1 MDRLVWIAAWVSVC
15 ISGTVLKGAETAS
28 SRPNVVVLFADDQRA
43 DTIGALGN
51 SHIKTPHLDRLAHR
65 GMAFDRAYMQGGL
78 QGATCVPSRAML
90 LTGRSL
96 FRVDESLRRE
106 ETWPAAF
113 GRAGYSTFVTGK
125 WHNHPDAIAQSFM
138 FANSIFAGGMTNP
151 LEAKLS
157 QVVNGKLTKPVLAPK
172 HACEVFADEA
182 IAFIKSQKEG
192 PFLAYVAFDA
202 PHDPHIVP
210 EDFAVKYDAKEILL
224 PGNFLP
230 QHRWDNGEMTVRDE
244 QLLSWPRKP
253 ADVQQ
258 MNAEYYRYISYLDE
272 QVGRILDA
280 VEASPHA
287 KNTIVV
293 YAADSGVARGSHGLI
308 GKQNVYEHSMRV
320 PLLISGP
327 GIAEGKRTNAMC
339 YLLDLFPTLGE
350 MCQVKGPST
359 SEGNSFQKVLS
370 DPGQPGRDHVLLA
383 YRDVQ
388 RAVRDD
394 RYKLIRYPKIDRT
407 QLFDLQSDPEE
418 IHDLSGQQE
427 LETKKT
433 QLLARLKEA
442 QTEFGDK
449 AALVVANPTPADWSP
464 PK

>member
-1 MDRLVWIAAWVSVC
+1 MNRFVWIAAWIALC
-15 ISGTVLKGAETAS
+15 FSGPAWGAEDS
-28 SRPNVVVLFADDQRA
+28 KSIHPNVIILFADDQRA

-51 SHIKTPHLDRLAHR
+51 SHIKTPHLDRLARR

-96 FRVDESLRRE
+96 FRVDESLKRE

-125 WHNHPDAIAQSFM
+125 WHNHPDAIAQSFTS
-138 FANSIFAGGMTNP
+138 AHSIFAGGMTNP

-210 EDFAVKYDAKEILL
+210 EDFAVKYEASDVPL

-253 ADVQQ
+253 TDVQQ

-280 VEASPHA
+280 LEASPHA

-327 GIAEGKRTNAMC
+327 GIAEGKRTGSMC
-339 YLLDLFPTLGE
+339 YLLDLFPTLGA
-350 MCQVKGPST
+350 MCQVKGPET
-359 SEGNSFQKVLS
+359 SEGIGFQKVLT
-370 DPGQPGRDHVLLA
+370 DPSQPGREQILLA

-407 QLFDLQSDPEE
+407 QLFDLQNDPEE
-418 IHDLSGQQE
+418 IQDLSDKQE
-427 LETKKT
+427 LEGKKT
-433 QLLARLKEA
+433 RLLASLKELQA
-442 QTEFGDK
+442 EFGDK
-449 AALVVANPTPADWSP
+449 APLVVANPKPAEWSP

>member
-1 MDRLVWIAAWVSVC
+1 MNRFVWVAAWVSLC
-15 ISGTVLKGAETAS
+15 LFGSAWGAEEATS
-28 SRPNVVVLFADDQRA
+28 SRPNVIVLFADDQRA

-51 SHIKTPHLDRLAHR
+51 THIKTPHLDRLARR

-96 FRVDESLRRE
+96 FRVDETLKRD

-125 WHNHPDAIAQSFM
+125 WHNHPDAIAQSFTS
-138 FANSIFAGGMTNP
+138 AHSIFAGGMTNP

-210 EDFAVKYDAKEILL
+210 EDFAVKYEASDVPL

-253 ADVQQ
+253 TDVQQ

-280 VEASPHA
+280 LEASPHA

-327 GIAEGKRTNAMC
+327 GIAEGKRTGSMC
-339 YLLDLFPTLGE
+339 YLLDLFPTLGA
-350 MCQVKGPST
+350 MCQVKGPET
-359 SEGNSFQKVLS
+359 SEGIGFQKVLT
-370 DPGQPGRDHVLLA
+370 DPSQPGREQILLA

-407 QLFDLQSDPEE
+407 QLFDLQNDPEE
-418 IHDLSGQQE
+418 IQDLSDKQE
-427 LETKKT
+427 LEGKKT
-433 QLLARLKEA
+433 RLLASLKELQA
-442 QTEFGDK
+442 EFGDK
-449 AALVVANPTPADWSP
+449 APLVVANPTPAEWSP

>member
-1 MDRLVWIAAWVSVC
+1 MNRFVWIAAWVALCLSEAAW
-15 ISGTVLKGAETAS
+15 GAEEATS
-28 SRPNVVVLFADDQRA
+28 SRPNVIVLFADDQRA

-51 SHIKTPHLDRLAHR
+51 SHIKTPHLDRLVRR

-96 FRVDESLRRE
+96 FRVDESLKRE

-125 WHNHPDAIAQSFM
+125 WHNHPDAIAQSFTS
-138 FANSIFAGGMTNP
+138 ANSIFAGGMTNP

-182 IAFIKSQKEG
+182 IAFIKAQKEG

-210 EDFAVKYDAKEILL
+210 EEFAVKYDAKEIPL

-230 QHRWDNGEMTVRDE
+230 QHRWDNGEMAVRDE

-272 QVGRILDA
+272 QVRRILDA
-280 VEASPHA
+280 LEASPHA

-327 GIAEGKRTNAMC
+327 GIAEGERTGAMC
-339 YLLDLFPTLGE
+339 YLLDLFPTLGA

-359 SEGNSFQKVLS
+359 SEGLSFQKVLT
-370 DPGQPGRDHVLLA
+370 DPSQPGREQILLA

-407 QLFDLQSDPEE
+407 QLFDLQNDPEE
-418 IHDLSGQQE
+418 IQDLSDKQE
-427 LETKKT
+427 LEGKKT
-433 QLLARLKEA
+433 RLLASLKELQA
-442 QTEFGDK
+442 EFGDK
-449 AALVVANPTPADWSP
+449 APLVVANPTPAEWSP